1 MSGYYSDLYSSSCFS
16 LFLTPLCLMQK
27 KKTLAKLE
35 DDRVNTY
42 NWSTNCIKKLPSFT
56 SLAIFFATD
65 HYFDLLNNHS
75 QPILDQGIL
84 FKVLVCLLIFV
95 SLNKH
100 NQIAHKEP
108 LLISICCQCC

>member
-1 MSGYYSDLYSSSCFS
+1 MSGYYSNLYSSSCFI
-16 LFLTPLCLMQK
+16 LFLTPLCLLCK

-35 DDRVNTY
+35 HDRVNTY

-84 FKVLVCLLIFV
+84 FKLLVCLLIFV
-95 SLNKH
+95 SLNK
-100 NQIAHKEP
+100 QIKLP
-108 LLISICCQCC
+108 IKNLF